1 MEISAIDTM
10 WVLFGTMFIFFM
22 HSGFALLETGFSRVK
37 NSSTAWI
44 DNLLDFA
51 IASLVFWA
59 FGYGIMFGNSN
70 PFIGEFNFVAMH
82 SYPDINPTIPS
93 YANVMFHGAI
103 CATTAAVVSGAMLER
118 VNFKSFLI
126 YSTIIS
132 GFVYPVVGHWAW
144 GGGWLAELGFHDFA
158 GSSSVHGLGGI
169 IALVGAAI
177 LGPRI
182 GKYDKNKKSREM
194 PAHSLTLAGM
204 GTFVLWFGWFAF
216 NACSTIV
223 ADSDTMVTASNVFL
237 SSNIAAAASTITVLF
252 ITWIKYRKP
261 SVSMMLNA
269 PLAGLVAIT
278 AGCDQIEPWGAF
290 CIGIVA
296 AFVMVFGIELVDKV
310 FKVDDPVG
318 AVGLHCFCGATGAIL
333 TGLFSTEMGVFYGH
347 GWYGFGIQ
355 CLGVAAILAW
365 GAAVMA
371 IVFFVLKYKI
381 GLRAHKEEEIAGI
394 DRSDFNLVETSYQEF
409 MQIQIDPLEEKFTP
423 VTTFDRTPVK
433 KDEE

>member
-132 GFVYPVVGHWAW
+132 GFVYPVAGHWAW
-144 GGGWLAELGFHDFA
+144 GGGWLADLGFHDFA
-158 GSSSVHGLGGI
+158 GSASVHGLGGI

-216 NACSTIV
+216 NGCSTIV

-237 SSNIAAAASTITVLF
+237 SSNIAAAASTVTVLF
-252 ITWIKYRKP
+252 ITWIKYKKP

-278 AGCDQIEPWGAF
+278 AGCDQIG
-290 CIGIVA
+290 
-296 AFVMVFGIELVDKV
+296 ELSASV
-310 FKVDDPVG
+310 
-318 AVGLHCFCGATGAIL
+318 
-333 TGLFSTEMGVFYGH
+333 
-347 GWYGFGIQ
+347 
-355 CLGVAAILAW
+355 
-365 GAAVMA
+365 
-371 IVFFVLKYKI
+371 
-381 GLRAHKEEEIAGI
+381 
-394 DRSDFNLVETSYQEF
+394 
-409 MQIQIDPLEEKFTP
+409 
-423 VTTFDRTPVK
+423 
-433 KDEE
+433 

>member
-70 PFIGEFNFVAMH
+70 PFIGEFNFVAMN
-82 SYPDINPTIPS
+82 SYPELNPTIPS

-144 GGGWLAELGFHDFA
+144 SEHGWLYQLGFHDFA

-194 PAHSLTLAGM
+194 PAHSLTLAGI
-204 GTFVLWFGWFAF
+204 VLTCHAAYQLHGCLFQKQAQEPCLFHQLHINQG
-216 NACSTIV
+216 NAHTPLGKYLDDAGFLAELDDRLAHGCT
-223 ADSDTMVTASNVFL
+223 ADS
-237 SSNIAAAASTITVLF
+237 
-252 ITWIKYRKP
+252 
-261 SVSMMLNA
+261 
-269 PLAGLVAIT
+269 
-278 AGCDQIEPWGAF
+278 
-290 CIGIVA
+290 
-296 AFVMVFGIELVDKV
+296 
-310 FKVDDPVG
+310 
-318 AVGLHCFCGATGAIL
+318 
-333 TGLFSTEMGVFYGH
+333 
-347 GWYGFGIQ
+347 
-355 CLGVAAILAW
+355 
-365 GAAVMA
+365 
-371 IVFFVLKYKI
+371 
-381 GLRAHKEEEIAGI
+381 
-394 DRSDFNLVETSYQEF
+394 NL
-409 MQIQIDPLEEKFTP
+409 L
-423 VTTFDRTPVK
+423 
-433 KDEE
+433 

>member
-132 GFVYPVVGHWAW
+132 GFVYPVAGHWAW
-144 GGGWLAELGFHDFA
+144 G
-158 GSSSVHGLGGI
+158 VI
-169 IALVGAAI
+169 
-177 LGPRI
+177 
-182 GKYDKNKKSREM
+182 SRC
-194 PAHSLTLAGM
+194 T
-204 GTFVLWFGWFAF
+204 
-216 NACSTIV
+216 
-223 ADSDTMVTASNVFL
+223 
-237 SSNIAAAASTITVLF
+237 
-252 ITWIKYRKP
+252 
-261 SVSMMLNA
+261 
-269 PLAGLVAIT
+269 
-278 AGCDQIEPWGAF
+278 
-290 CIGIVA
+290 
-296 AFVMVFGIELVDKV
+296 
-310 FKVDDPVG
+310 
-318 AVGLHCFCGATGAIL
+318 
-333 TGLFSTEMGVFYGH
+333 
-347 GWYGFGIQ
+347 
-355 CLGVAAILAW
+355 
-365 GAAVMA
+365 
-371 IVFFVLKYKI
+371 
-381 GLRAHKEEEIAGI
+381 
-394 DRSDFNLVETSYQEF
+394 
-409 MQIQIDPLEEKFTP
+409 
-423 VTTFDRTPVK
+423 
-433 KDEE
+433 